1 MSDDERETRGQ
12 EGARY
17 EMSVDLAVLDSLG
30 INLYSNA
37 AAVLSELVANAYDA
51 DATLVEVDWKRKD
64 GGKVVVSDDG
74 AGMTVKD
81 LNDRF
86 LKVGYKKRTEEGSL
100 SKRFDRPYMG
110 RKGIGKLSVFS
121 IARTIAVHST
131 KGGDSNGLEIITADL
146 KEAIEQKRPY
156 HPREIPVPEQYQRQG
171 TVLVLEDLKQKR
183 SDLTSSAL
191 KKRLARR
198 FDVLDQTPRDE
209 GGFYIEVNGKRLTFA
224 DRQELK
230 HVEFIWEFG
239 EETLGPE
246 TLPKIKERFVLGNP
260 SVVAGKDWRVRG
272 WFGTVGVPSE
282 LTTDDEAGSLKN
294 IIVLAR
300 KRPIQEGIVE
310 KLDFSRIFGNYV
322 TGQIEADF
330 LDLDDHEDIATS
342 DRQRMIEDDDRV
354 LALRDFLR
362 SAFVKAADEWSEA
375 RPKKEAKDFL
385 ANHPKMREWVD
396 TRHGWQRAAAEKMI
410 GTIASFPMD
419 GKNAGKDKADL
430 FRAGVLAFERVGL
443 RGATDELEKLSTV
456 TAENLLP
463 LLGQQGAYEAGMWVD
478 ILRSRVEAIDQLTKL
493 TDEDALEKVLQRH
506 LFDNLWLLDP
516 SWERAAGDA
525 YIEENLKKIA
535 PGLFPEDPEGSE
547 IDGRIDIRY
556 RRTSGQHVIVE
567 LKKYGVRLSVEKLYE
582 QGLKYR
588 TALDDLLTKQQRE
601 DKDIVVVFVLGK
613 PPSVPNRG
621 RHQTDED
628 YIKHRFD
635 SLPGKYVLYD
645 SLISQARYQYEEY
658 LNASDQAKALDALLG
673 TWGTEFADGGASDLA
688 DGSGAQ
694 DGEAA

>member
-1 MSDDERETRGQ
+1 MGVEDRETRDQ
-12 EGARY
+12 EGRGSNKY

-51 DATLVEVDWKRKD
+51 DATLVEVDWKKQD
-64 GGKVVVSDDG
+64 GGKVVVTDDG
-74 AGMTVKD
+74 VGMTVD
-81 LNDRF
+81 QLNERF
-86 LKVGYKKRTEEGSL
+86 LKVGYKKRDEEGNL
-100 SKRFDRPYMG
+100 STSFNRPYMG

-121 IARTIAVHST
+121 IARTITVYST
-131 KGGDSNGLEIITADL
+131 VGGDHNGLKIVTADL
-146 KEAIEQKRPY
+146 EKAIKAKVPY
-156 HPREIPVPEQYQRQG
+156 YPDEVPVPTEYQRQG

-183 SDLTSSAL
+183 SDLTPNAL

-198 FDVLDQTPRDE
+198 FDVLDQTPRKE

-230 HVEFIWEFG
+230 NVQFIWEFG
-239 EETLGPE
+239 EETLAPE
-246 TLPKIKERFVLGNP
+246 TLPKIKERFVLPNP
-260 SVVAGKDWRVRG
+260 SVIPNKGWHVRG

-354 LALRDFLR
+354 VALRDFLR
-362 SAFVKAADEWSEA
+362 SAFVKAADDWSKA
-375 RPKKEAKDFL
+375 RPKREAQDVL
-385 ANHPKMREWVD
+385 AKYPKMREWVES
-396 TRHGWQRAAAEKMI
+396 RPGWQRDAAEKMI
-410 GTIASFPMD
+410 GTIASIPMD

-443 RGATDELEKLSTV
+443 REASEELEKLSMV

-478 ILRSRVEAIDQLTKL
+478 ILRSRVEAIEQLTRL
-493 TDEDALEKVLQRH
+493 TDDDALEKVLQKH

-525 YIEENLKKIA
+525 HIEQNLKKIA
-535 PGLFPEDPEGSE
+535 PGLFPEDPEGSTIE
-547 IDGRIDIRY
+547 GRMDIRY

-567 LKKYGVRLSVEKLYE
+567 LKKYGVRLPVDTLYE

-588 TALDDLLTKQQRE
+588 TALGDLLTKQQRK

-613 PPSVPNRG
+613 PPRVPNRG
-621 RHQTDED
+621 KYDTDED
-628 YIKHRFD
+628 FIEHRFD
-635 SLPGKYVLYD
+635 SLPGRYVLYD
-645 SLISQARYQYEEY
+645 SLIGQAKYQYEDY
-658 LNASDQAKALDALLG
+658 LEASDKAKALDELLG
-673 TWGTEFADGGASDLA
+673 TWGSELVDSS
-688 DGSGAQ
+688 DGSTEDAPS
-694 DGEAA
+694 